1 MDRIQIAI
9 AEILIKRDMS
19 ISFTY
24 RNIGKKYN
32 VAERTLRY
40 YVRKYGDKQPSLG
53 KFFTQMTSRSFPRRT
68 HIREMIYDL
77 KQYSA
82 KNAIFNKFH
91 DKKEREKEMAEGA
104 TAGDETCYEQYMR
117 EQEELRIQNLQDKWT
132 KEYLRRYEEYQM
144 EIEDLDD
151 LEHLVIGNF

>member
-1 MDRIQIAI
+1 
-9 AEILIKRDMS
+9 MS

-53 KFFTQMTSRSFPRRT
+53 NFFTQMTSRSFPRRT

-82 KNAIFNKFH
+82 KNAIFNKFND

-104 TAGDETCYEQYMR
+104 TAGDETCYEHMR
-117 EQEELRIQNLQDKWT
+117 EQEELRIQSLQEKWN
-132 KEYLRRYEEYQM
+132 KDYLRRYEEYQM
-144 EIEDLDD
+144 ELEDLDD
-151 LEHLVIGNF
+151 FEHLIIGNF